1 MVTVSSFRQLRQPS
15 CSETDLRRA
24 VSAILLYVAA
34 DLLLGLGAAVVKVAC
49 KIWLKD
55 SSIASDASANVVN
68 VVKEKFSGE
77 LDQRRARRLFEDLEE
92 PVARKLEWL
101 REHEM
106 AGIPDNE
113 WAAAVLAVGDTLRR
127 ATFTDED
134 IFAGDLDPLYLRR
147 KVAAGSPNAA
157 RDLSEAG
164 TEVYRRLLTE
174 CCAYVVELTSTL
186 PRFIPGAF
194 AEVLRRES
202 LILQRFSEVLERMP
216 SAEQVQAGVQRA
228 AVDFTAAYRR
238 QVVSQLDRLEL
249 FGVTISDSVR
259 GYPLSTA
266 YIPLSVSS
274 ESLRPGDLRFDSR
287 FLARSGAMFSPD
299 ETSHIRA
306 ADPLDG
312 SSNMLFMGDLGQLGS
327 LRIDY
332 VLAGT
337 SRLFLRGE
345 AGSGKTT
352 LLQWLAVRAA
362 RQDFPEWLADGND
375 FVPFLIR
382 LRRSVGKDLPAPEDF
397 VTEVGRHIA
406 ADMPHG
412 WVTGLLRE
420 GRALV
425 LIDGVDELPEPQRR
439 SARAWLTTLVD
450 TFPDAKYVITSRPG
464 AAASTWLDDQGFTAA
479 EVEPMGWPD
488 VREFVR
494 HWHDAFRAES
504 GETDRLTQ
512 LAASESSLL
521 ESLNARR
528 HLRLLATSPLLCAL
542 LCVLNLD
549 RRAQLPDE
557 RMELYATALDMLLE
571 RRDMERLIT
580 SSGIPLSRTIKR
592 LLLEDLAYWLI
603 RSGWSDAPRDRVTE
617 RITRKLAAMPRAGT
631 DDGAAVLDTLVVR
644 SGLIREPVTGRIDFI
659 HRTFEEYL
667 GASAAVSEDQIG
679 ELVRNAHDDQWRE
692 VIVMAAGHAQPRQ
705 REELLR
711 GILAR
716 ADAEPPQRQ
725 LLQTLAVACLE
736 TSPQLD
742 PELHDQIQ
750 AVAESLLPP
759 RGIRRAEI
767 LARVGEPLLDLLA
780 ERPARGVRQAAATI
794 RAASL
799 VGGDAALPIIAAA
812 GKIRGSTVR
821 DELMRAWP
829 LFDAEQYARIAL
841 ADSPNCHYVS
851 INSPGLI
858 GGLKCIT
865 ALEQVGIQ
873 VSDGYGDLSF
883 MRDLPGVKSLNVM
896 LDPALRELNPVSGHP
911 ALKTIFVQDGNSVDL
926 SPLGTLPKLRYVYLR
941 PRCVSNLEALSSC
954 ARLERLGVN
963 ELPDIDYLSQIA
975 LAHPLTQLEL
985 DWVVLPEL
993 APLMVIPWLAN
1004 LEFLQLMGCECRSI
1018 EGIERLGQTLQRLVL
1033 WSLPGITDLEPLTM
1047 LPRLESLSL
1056 IYGTLQDLHV
1066 VRGMS
1071 SLRDLYLWGK
1081 EPTDLTALQ
1090 GITSLTVHVERTQK
1104 VIGAELLGVG
1114 SKVVRK

>member
-1 MVTVSSFRQLRQPS
+1 MCLEADPQCSVS
-15 CSETDLRRA
+15 
-24 VSAILLYVAA
+24 VILLYVAA

-49 KIWLKD
+49 RIWFRD
-55 SSIASDASANVVN
+55 SSIASDASTDAVD
-68 VVKEKFSGE
+68 VVKEKVSGQ
-77 LDQRRARRLFEDLEE
+77 LDQRKARRLFEDLEE
-92 PVARKLEWL
+92 PVAKKLQWL
-101 REHEM
+101 HEHEM

-113 WAAAVLAVGDTLRR
+113 WEAAVLAVGDTLRR
-127 ATFTDED
+127 ATFTDAD

-147 KVAAGSPNAA
+147 KIAVGSRNAT

-164 TEVYRRLLTE
+164 TEVYRRLLSE

-194 AEVLRRES
+194 AEVLRRQS

-216 SAEQVQAGVQRA
+216 SAEQVRAGTRRA
-228 AVDFTAAYRR
+228 EAEFTTTYRR

-249 FGVTISDSVR
+249 FGVTISDSLR

-274 ESLRPGDLRFDSR
+274 ESLRARGLHIDHQAI
-287 FLARSGAMFSPD
+287 LARSGTAIFPD
-299 ETSHIRA
+299 VTASHIRA
-306 ADPLDG
+306 AHPLD
-312 SSNMLFMGDLGQLGS
+312 SPPNMLLTGDFQQLGS

-352 LLQWLAVRAA
+352 LLQWLAVQAA
-362 RQDFPEWLADGND
+362 RQDFPEWLADGNEL
-375 FVPFLIR
+375 VPFLIR
-382 LRRSVGKDLPAPEDF
+382 LRRGVGKDLPPPEEF

-406 ADMPHG
+406 ADMPQG
-412 WVTGLLRE
+412 WVTRLLRE

-425 LIDGVDELPEPQRR
+425 LIDGVDELPETQRR
-439 SARAWLTTLVD
+439 PARTWLTTLVG
-450 TFPDAKYVITSRPG
+450 TFPNARYVITSRPG

-479 EVEPMGWPD
+479 ELEPMGWPD
-488 VREFVR
+488 VCQFVR

-504 GETDRLTQ
+504 GGTDRLTQ
-512 LAASESSLL
+512 IAESESNLL
-521 ESLNARR
+521 ASLNARR

-571 RRDMERLIT
+571 RRDVERLT
-580 SSGIPLSRTIKR
+580 SPSGVPLSKTIKR

-603 RSGWSDAPRDRVTE
+603 RNGWSDAQRDRAAE
-617 RITRKLAAMPRAGT
+617 RITRKLAAMPRAGS
-631 DDGAAVLDTLVVR
+631 DDGAAVLDTLAVR
-644 SGLIREPVTGRIDFI
+644 SGLIREPVVGRIDFI

-667 GASAAVSEDQIG
+667 AASAAVSEDQIG

-692 VIVMAAGHAQPRQ
+692 MIVMAAGHARPRQ

-716 ADAEPPQRQ
+716 ADTEPLERQ

-742 PELHDQIQ
+742 SELHDQIQ

-759 RGIRRAEI
+759 RGVRQAEI

-780 ERPARGVRQAAATI
+780 ERPAHGVRQAAATI
-794 RAASL
+794 RAASM

-812 GKIRGSTVR
+812 GKVPGSAVR

-829 LFDAEQYARIAL
+829 LFDAVEYARTAL
-841 ADSPNCHYVS
+841 ADSPNCDYVTV
-851 INSPGLI
+851 NSPDLI
-858 GGLKCIT
+858 GGLKYIT
-865 ALEQVGIQ
+865 ELKRIGIQ
-873 VSDGYGDLSF
+873 LEGGHGDLSF
-883 MRDLPGVKSLNVM
+883 MKGLPGTEYLNIM
-896 LDPALRELNPVSGHP
+896 SDPALRDLSSLSGHS
-911 ALKTIFVQDGNSVDL
+911 ALESILIQDGKSVDL
-926 SPLGTLPKLRYVYLR
+926 GPLGTLPKLHYVHLR
-941 PRCVSNLEALSSC
+941 PSCVTNLEALSTC
-954 ARLERLGVN
+954 TQLDDIGVIQLS
-963 ELPDIDYLSQIA
+963 EIDYLSRI
-975 LAHPLTQLEL
+975 
-985 DWVVLPEL
+985 
-993 APLMVIPWLAN
+993 IPA
-1004 LEFLQLMGCECRSI
+1004 RPKK
-1018 EGIERLGQTLQRLVL
+1018 T
-1033 WSLPGITDLEPLTM
+1033 
-1047 LPRLESLSL
+1047 
-1056 IYGTLQDLHV
+1056 
-1066 VRGMS
+1066 
-1071 SLRDLYLWGK
+1071 
-1081 EPTDLTALQ
+1081 
-1090 GITSLTVHVERTQK
+1090 
-1104 VIGAELLGVG
+1104 
-1114 SKVVRK
+1114 